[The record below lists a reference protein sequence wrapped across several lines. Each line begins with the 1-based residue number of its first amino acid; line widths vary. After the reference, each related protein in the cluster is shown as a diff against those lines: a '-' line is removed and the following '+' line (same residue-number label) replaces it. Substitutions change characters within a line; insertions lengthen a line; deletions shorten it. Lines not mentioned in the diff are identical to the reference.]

1 MPPEATCI
9 LSDSTCSKSSRTTLA
24 SSDAKSVKWNLIF
37 RILKKNNMQQEK
49 RRLLAAEASRKVDH
63 AKAEQ

>member
-9 LSDSTCSKSSRTTLA
+9 LSHSTCSKSSRTTLA

-37 RILKKNNMQQEK
+37 RILKKEEYAARKEK
-49 RRLLAAEASRKVDH
+49 VACCRG
-63 AKAEQ
+63 